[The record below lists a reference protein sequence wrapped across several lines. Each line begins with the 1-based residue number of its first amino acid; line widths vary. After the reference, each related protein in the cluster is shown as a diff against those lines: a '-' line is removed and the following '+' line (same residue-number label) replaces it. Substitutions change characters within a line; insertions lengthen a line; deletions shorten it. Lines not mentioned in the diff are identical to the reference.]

1 MSNLLFIQ
9 DGTEAEI
16 ALAGAMLVFFV
27 FVVVIVFVAFFYQRR
42 RQQHR
47 QKMLDIQKQYSEELL
62 KTRLEIQ
69 EETFRNISQEMHDN
83 IGQSLIFA
91 KLTLS
96 TLDVANQ
103 ETARQKLLDTK
114 EQLAKT
120 IQDVRDLAKTLDPN
134 FLTQLGLSGSINQQL
149 HFMQRTGEFSTN
161 LYINGDEKKY
171 PPQKELVVFRIVQEL
186 LNNIVKHAEAQ
197 QVNITM
203 QYNSNSLSLTVQDDG
218 KGFDTEKAKTAH
230 SGLGLANM
238 HNRMGM
244 VGGNFTINST
254 PGSGTTAVIQLP
266 VE

>member
-1 MSNLLFIQ
+1 MSKILFIQ

-27 FVVVIVFVAFFYQRR
+27 FTVIIVFVAFFYQRR

-69 EETFRNISQEMHDN
+69 EETFKNISQEMHDN

-91 KLTLS
+91 KLTIS
-96 TLDVANQ
+96 TLDIHNE
-103 ETARQKLLDTK
+103 ETAKQKLFDTR

-120 IQDVRDLAKTLDPN
+120 IQDIRDLAKTLDPN
-134 FLTQLGLSGSINQQL
+134 FLSQLGLPGSISQQL
-149 HFMQRTGEFSTN
+149 HFLQRTGEVATE
-161 LYINGDEKKY
+161 LIINGDEKKY

-186 LNNIVKHAEAQ
+186 LNNIVKHANAQ
-197 QVNITM
+197 LVTITM
-203 QYNSNSLSLTVQDDG
+203 QYNSSNLLITVQDNG
-218 KGFDTEKAKTAH
+218 QGFDTEKARNAH

-238 HNRMGM
+238 HNRMSM
-244 VGGNFTINST
+244 VGGSFTINST
-254 PGSGTTAVIQLP
+254 PGNGTNAVIELP
-266 VE
+266 A